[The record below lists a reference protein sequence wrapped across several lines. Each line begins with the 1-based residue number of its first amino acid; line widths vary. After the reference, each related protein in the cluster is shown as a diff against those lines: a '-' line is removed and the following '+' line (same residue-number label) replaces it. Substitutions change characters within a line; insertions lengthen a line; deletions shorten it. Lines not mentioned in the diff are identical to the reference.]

1 MWRDARNHASPN
13 AGWPEAAM
21 AGALDLRLAG
31 PIRYDGVRHDKPWI
45 GSGRSD
51 ADPLDLRWAL
61 AIYVQACPLLWL
73 VGGIALGLVGGI
85 AAVVLIE
92 IAQPRVRSAAGVAR
106 ATEVEVITE
115 LLPAP
120 ARGGW
125 LPKRQEAA

>member
-1 MWRDARNHASPN
+1 MNNSLPALLILVSSCLLPVRADAEDRAFRFLAVGDLPYSAAQVPLIRRKVRRVLER
-13 AGWPEAAM
+13 AGM
-21 AGALDLRLAG
+21 LKLFNDF
-31 PIRYDGVRHDKPWI
+31 
-45 GSGRSD
+45 
-51 ADPLDLRWAL
+51 
-61 AIYVQACPLLWL
+61 
-73 VGGIALGLVGGI
+73 ALGLVGGI